1 MTDFHKPGLSLIDIR
16 EMEGEDSPRE
26 AEDNQVIPQLIT
38 GGVILWVMIDGD
50 EEGIRLSYPAARTL
64 AIQLTELTT
73 KGETK

>member
-1 MTDFHKPGLSLIDIR
+1 MNCCPDD
-16 EMEGEDSPRE
+16 D
-26 AEDNQVIPQLIT
+26 QVIPQLIA